1 MLSRFRHLERMESQA
16 AQQTAELQK
25 KAKQATFLTSKA
37 KEYRKQ
43 INALEV
49 DYVLFD
55 NQILELIFLCNNL

>member
-1 MLSRFRHLERMESQA
+1 MLLRCRHLERMESQA

-25 KAKQATFLTSKA
+25 KSKQATFLTSKA

-49 DYVLFD
+49 DYVLLD
-55 NQILELIFLCNNL
+55 NQIIKVFVC